1 MINKKESLMEALKLV
16 LEHKEQMDRELWGG
30 IHCNVLGIQKD
41 YASKENLKKWFILAV
56 GPGWRAGPAP
66 ALDRRKEMIE
76 AFDKWYEKVIGEILP
91 ECSGQE
97 AMDKMVE
104 GLVKIKGI
112 GPKIAGVYLR
122 DIVYHVR
129 VWPQLKE
136 YLYLPIDRHTRNI
149 LIHKLEAF
157 DEHQAPAVGE
167 SYFTEKNSQFQQA
180 LSQIHKPR
188 VEFDYFW
195 TIGSK
200 FCSFYLCN
208 FCWIREVCRAKSP
221 IL

>member
-1 MINKKESLMEALKLV
+1 MINNVEGLLEALKLV
-16 LEHKEQMDRELWGG
+16 LEHKEQMDRELWQG
-30 IHCNVLGIQKD
+30 IHWSALGIQRGEV
-41 YASKENLKKWFILAV
+41 SRENLRKWFILAT

-66 ALDRRKEMIE
+66 ALDRRREMMVG
-76 AFDKWYEKVIGEILP
+76 FDRWYERVITDILP
-91 ECSGQE
+91 ECGGQE

-104 GLVKIKGI
+104 ELVKIKGI

-136 YLYLPIDRHTRNI
+136 HLYLPIDRHTRNI
-149 LIHKLEAF
+149 LIHKLEVS
-157 DEHQAPAVGE
+157 DESQVPAVGE
-167 SYFTEKNSQFQQA
+167 SYFTERNRRFQEA

-195 TIGSK
+195 TIGSQ

-208 FCWIREVCRAKSP
+208 FCWM
-221 IL
+221 